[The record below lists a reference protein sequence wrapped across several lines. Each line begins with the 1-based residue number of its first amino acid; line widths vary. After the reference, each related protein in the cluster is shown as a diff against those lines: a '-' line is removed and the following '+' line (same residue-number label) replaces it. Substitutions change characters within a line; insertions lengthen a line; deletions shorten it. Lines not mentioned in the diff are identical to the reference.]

1 MEKSPPV
8 SGLFLFHPLS
18 NSLNSTEDWLRIL
31 LRETNMRKRFL
42 FFLLPLLF
50 SLLSGCAHVIS
61 KDLREQV
68 DRSLTFRDVFQ
79 NPNAY
84 QGKMVIWGGDIVK
97 TTNQKDGTTFVE
109 VFQLPLSR
117 REEPNDTS
125 PSDGRFLIFAEKYL
139 DPYLFRRGKK
149 ITVAGEILGE
159 KTMALGE
166 MDYRYPLVSS
176 KQIYLWREY
185 YYYPAPHYY
194 PYSPYYYYDPW
205 WDYPYPWRFRYYYYR
220 RF

>member
-1 MEKSPPV
+1 
-8 SGLFLFHPLS
+8 
-18 NSLNSTEDWLRIL
+18 
-31 LRETNMRKRFL
+31 MRKGFL

-50 SLLSGCAHVIS
+50 PFLSGCAHVIS
-61 KDLREQV
+61 KDLRTQV
-68 DRSLTFRDVFQ
+68 DQSLTFREVFQ

-97 TTNQKDGTTFVE
+97 TTNQKDGTTLVE

-117 REEPNDTS
+117 GGEPNENY
-125 PSDGRFLIFAEKYL
+125 PSEGRFLTLAEKYL
-139 DPYLFRRGKK
+139 DPYLFWRGKK

-159 KTMALGE
+159 KTMPLGE

-185 YYYPAPHYY
+185 YYYPAPYYY
-194 PYSPYYYYDPW
+194 PYPPYYYYDPW
-205 WDYPYPWRFRYYYYR
+205 WGYPYPWRFRYYYYR